1 MSTKFFTV
9 HITSFLIVAIALAL
23 FPLAALSE
31 DTMSGSGLPLLV
43 ETEWLANN
51 SGRSDIRIVDFGR
64 TMDEYEAG
72 HIPSAVYIETKAVW
86 DEVDGIPGMLPGVET
101 VVQSL
106 EKAGI
111 NNNLVVVIY
120 DSIGGLWAS
129 RLFWALEYLGHQ
141 DVHLLNG
148 GWNKWVQERRAVQK
162 DTPSVPRGSFT
173 AHVHSDR
180 LATKEWILEN
190 LSNPNVQIVDTRSPA
205 EYTGEDVRAAQG
217 GHIPGAVNIDWVLN
231 LTGNESNTFL
241 FQEELAEMYDS
252 LDVTKDKVVVTH
264 CQTGVRGAHTYF
276 VLRLLGYPE
285 VRVYDGSWAEW
296 GNAEDIPIQ
305 KGKAQK

>member
-1 MSTKFFTV
+1 MFLYGGQYEYESIYYTFYGFFDRR
-9 HITSFLIVAIALAL
+9 AC
-23 FPLAALSE
+23 
-31 DTMSGSGLPLLV
+31 SG
-43 ETEWLANN
+43 A
-51 SGRSDIRIVDFGR
+51 GRSDIRIVDFGR
-64 TMDEYEAG
+64 TMDEYKAG
-72 HIPSAVYIETKAVW
+72 HIPGAVYLESNVVW
-86 DEVDGIPGMLPGVET
+86 DEVDSIPGMLPRVDT
-101 VVQSL
+101 VVRSL

-111 NNNLVVVIY
+111 GNNLAVVIY

-129 RLFWALEYLGHQ
+129 RLFWALEYLGHK

-148 GWNKWVQERRAVQK
+148 GWNKWVQEGREVQK
-162 DTPSVPRGSFT
+162 YTPSVQRGSFI
-173 AHVHSDR
+173 AHVRSDR
-180 LATKEWILEN
+180 LATKEWILQN
-190 LSNPNVQIVDTRSPA
+190 LSNPDVQIVDTRSTA

-252 LDVTKDKVVVTH
+252 QDVTKDRVAVTH

-296 GNAEDIPIQ
+296 GNAKDTPIL

>member
-1 MSTKFFTV
+1 MNIKSFSIYFTC
-9 HITSFLIVAIALAL
+9 FLIAALVLALA
-23 FPLAALSE
+23 PHRALAVH
-31 DTMSGSGLPLLV
+31 TKSGSHDPLLV
-43 ETEWLANN
+43 ETKWLDEN

-64 TMDEYEAG
+64 TLDEYKAG
-72 HIPSAVYIETKAVW
+72 HIPDAVYVEKKVVW
-86 DEVDGIPGMLPGVET
+86 DEVDGIPGMLPDVAT
-101 VVQSL
+101 VVRSL

-111 NNNLVVVIY
+111 SSNLSVVIY
-120 DSIGGLWAS
+120 DGIGGLWAS

-148 GWNKWVQERRAVQK
+148 GWNKWVQEGKEIQKHTPRVQK
-162 DTPSVPRGSFT
+162 GNFT
-173 AHVHSDR
+173 AHVRSDR
-180 LATKEWILEN
+180 LATKEWILQN
-190 LSNPNVQIVDTRSPA
+190 LDKPDMQIVDTRSSA
-205 EYTGEDVRAAQG
+205 EYTGEDVSSAQG

-231 LTGNESNTFL
+231 LTGDESNTFL

-252 LDVTKDKVVVTH
+252 QNVTKDKVAVTH

-296 GNAEDIPIQ
+296 GNAEDTPVQ
-305 KGKAQK
+305 K

>member
-1 MSTKFFTV
+1 MMNAKSSSIRFFY
-9 HITSFLIVAIALAL
+9 FLI
-23 FPLAALSE
+23 AALVLAPFGALSDDRE
-31 DTMSGSGLPLLV
+31 RGSHAPLLI
-43 ETEWLANN
+43 ETQWLEEN
-51 SGRSDIRIVDFGR
+51 SRRSDIRIVDFGR
-64 TMDEYEAG
+64 SLDEYNAG
-72 HIPSAVYIETKAVW
+72 HIPGAVYLETKVVW
-86 DEVDGIPGMLPGVET
+86 DNVDGIPGMLPNVDT
-101 VVQSL
+101 VVRTL

-111 NNNLVVVIY
+111 SNDLTVVIY

-148 GWNKWVQERRAVQK
+148 GWNKWVQEGRRVQRY
-162 DTPSVPRGSFT
+162 TPSVQRGNFT
-173 AHVHSDR
+173 AQIRPDR
-180 LATKEWILEN
+180 LATKEWILQN
-190 LSNPNVQIVDTRSPA
+190 LDNPDVQIVDTRSPA

-231 LTGNESNTFL
+231 LTGDDQNTFL

-252 LDVTKDKVVVTH
+252 QDVTRDKVAVTH

-296 GNAEDIPIQ
+296 GNAEDTPIL